1 MELGSAWRWLARKEI
16 KFQTG
21 TGWEPQ
27 TLDGGGIEA
36 RSEASLI
43 MVTEVRG
50 RGRRGKSSNSV
61 FMWPLENLVSS
72 NLGSLN
78 PHF

>member
-16 KFQTG
+16 KFQVG
-21 TGWEPQ
+21 RGWEPQ

-50 RGRRGKSSNSV
+50 RGRKGKSSNS
-61 FMWPLENLVSS
+61 FKCSCGLLRTWFPLTWD
-72 NLGSLN
+72 
-78 PHF
+78 P